1 MSAADPVPAI
11 AEADAT
17 GELAALYDDI
27 RKTLDVPFVN
37 LVWRHLATIAGAL
50 PWTWATV
57 RPLYAL
63 PAFDQAADTLARVPV
78 LDAEIEPCLPEAL
91 QLVGVGTA
99 ECQAVGAMLADYGH
113 ANARAL
119 LALLAAGARLA
130 GPGGRAAPLPPAL
143 GGLAPARA
151 RVPGAALPLP
161 GLDTLSPAM
170 RCVIETLNG
179 YGRIADTAIVGSL
192 YRHLAHWPGF
202 LALACT
208 MLARPQ
214 RDGVLAAQVRRTLA
228 DAQAVAR
235 HLPAIGPATLAPAAR
250 TAAVAAIDAF
260 TGQAI
265 SRMVVMGAAMQRLL
279 PPGGAAPARRRPA
292 RLIIPPGAAST
303 RENARFQ

>member
-27 RKTLDVPFVN
+27 RHTLNVPFVN
-37 LVWRHLATIAGAL
+37 LIWRHLATMPGAL

-63 PAFDQAADTLARVPV
+63 PAFDQAADTLARAPV
-78 LDAEIEPCLPEAL
+78 LDAEIEPCLPQAL
-91 QLVGVGTA
+91 QLVGVGLA
-99 ECQAVGAMLADYGH
+99 EQQAIDAMLADYGH

-130 GPGGRAAPLPPAL
+130 GPDNAPPTPTPTP
-143 GGLAPARA
+143 APASPASPASVPA
-151 RVPGAALPLP
+151 RVPSVAHALP
-161 GLDTLSPAM
+161 GLDTLGPAM
-170 RCVIETLNG
+170 LRVIETLNG

-202 LALACT
+202 LALACAV
-208 MLARPQ
+208 LARPQ

-228 DAQAVAR
+228 DAQVAARQLPVAV
-235 HLPAIGPATLAPAAR
+235 PAPVEPATR
-250 TAAVAAIDAF
+250 TAAAAAIGAF

-279 PPGGAAPARRRPA
+279 P
-292 RLIIPPGAAST
+292 
-303 RENARFQ
+303 